1 MAAPTPEPRDQTR
14 RLTIL
19 YIFALSSIALLSI
32 VGQAVI
38 FTFLEQQTSDATVI
52 NIAGR
57 QRMLSQRLS
66 KAALIIQTATDTATR
81 RQAVEEL
88 TEVRALWQTS
98 HQALQ
103 YGDPALDVPGD
114 NSPAVTAMFAEIE
127 PYHQTMLAASQ
138 TLLDTVAESPAADV
152 SPMVTQILAAEPAFL
167 TGMDEIVFQYAREA
181 TTRVNR
187 LKLVERWP
195 NTRASS
201 RESAAVRTCGL
212 LSKSPLALN
221 SKANASSR
229 SCAV

>member
-1 MAAPTPEPRDQTR
+1 MAARTSPEPRDQTR

-38 FTFLEQQTSDATVI
+38 FTFLGQQTSDATVI

-66 KAALIIQTATDTATR
+66 KAALIIQTTTDAAA
-81 RQAVEEL
+81 RQPAVAEL

-103 YGDPALDVPGD
+103 HGDPALDVPGD
-114 NSPAVTAMFAEIE
+114 NSSAVTAMFAEIE

-138 TLLDTVAESPAADV
+138 TLLNTVAESPAADV

-167 TGMDEIVFQYAREA
+167 TGMDEIVFQ
-181 TTRVNR
+181 
-187 LKLVERWP
+187 
-195 NTRASS
+195 
-201 RESAAVRTCGL
+201 
-212 LSKSPLALN
+212 
-221 SKANASSR
+221 
-229 SCAV
+229 